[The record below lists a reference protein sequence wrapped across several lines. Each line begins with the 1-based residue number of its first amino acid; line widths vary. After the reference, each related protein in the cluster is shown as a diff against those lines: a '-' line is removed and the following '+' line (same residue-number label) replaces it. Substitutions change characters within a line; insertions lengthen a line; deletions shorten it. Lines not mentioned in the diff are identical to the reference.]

1 MKIICLT
8 QRPIQTL
15 ILIYLLGS
23 KNIFFDHIFYCNLKK
38 KNLLGFR
45 DEGSSSWS
53 ALKHQCELLKIPF
66 TKISNIKDTSFIAKL
81 KKIKADSMISLLVD
95 TIFNKNIISIFK
107 KGIYSSHGGMLPFY
121 RGNDCDKWALINN
134 ERYAGI
140 SLQKINVGIDTGK
153 IIKVSK
159 LNVRDFTN
167 LDEIDQKLYYQFKL
181 YDFVD
186 LIQKLKQNKKI
197 KFLKKNQKGKQ
208 YFEMHK
214 TLVNIVKKRF
224 K

>member
-1 MKIICLT
+1 
-8 QRPIQTL
+8 
-15 ILIYLLGS
+15 
-23 KNIFFDHIFYCNLKK
+23 
-38 KNLLGFR
+38 
-45 DEGSSSWS
+45 
-53 ALKHQCELLKIPF
+53 
-66 TKISNIKDTSFIAKL
+66 
-81 KKIKADSMISLLVD
+81 MISLLVD

-107 KGIYSSHGGMLPFY
+107 KGIYSSHGGMLPLY
-121 RGNDCDKWALINN
+121 RGNDCGKWALINN
-134 ERYAGI
+134 DKFVGI

-153 IIKVSK
+153 IVKVSK
-159 LNVRDFTN
+159 LNVKDFTN

-186 LIQKLKQNKKI
+186 IIQKLKQNKKI

-208 YFEMHK
+208 YFKMHK